1 MHLEKYQN
9 SLICSDTEV
18 EVWKDTILTT
28 DEGNEYIQ
36 DVIEGKVVMENV
48 FDKNYLV
55 DIFQQTQRMKRT
67 LETRQ
72 TRL

>member
-1 MHLEKYQN
+1 
-9 SLICSDTEV
+9 
-18 EVWKDTILTT
+18 
-28 DEGNEYIQ
+28 
-36 DVIEGKVVMENV
+36 MENV

-72 TRL
+72 TARILIIKSTWQEIWHGEGNKYI